1 MIKKQDTSAMKSKKP
16 NMGWGG
22 GGGGGGGGGEKKRG
36 GVRPNLTFW

>member
-22 GGGGGGGGGEKKRG
+22 VGGWGKGMIMKCGG
-36 GVRPNLTFW
+36 T

>member
-22 GGGGGGGGGEKKRG
+22 GGWGKGMIMKCGG
-36 GVRPNLTFW
+36 TS

>member
-22 GGGGGGGGGEKKRG
+22 VGVGEG
-36 GVRPNLTFW
+36 DDNEMWGYVLI

>member
-22 GGGGGGGGGEKKRG
+22 GGGGKGMIMKCGG
-36 GVRPNLTFW
+36 TS

>member
-22 GGGGGGGGGEKKRG
+22 GWGWGKGMIMKCGG
-36 GVRPNLTFW
+36 TS